1 MRLSASFV
9 NKLPL
14 FSIIGPGVILAATG
28 VGAGDL
34 ATGSIVGSYYGTS
47 LLWAVV
53 LGAWMKYIIS
63 EGVARWQLATGDTV
77 LEGIVHK
84 AGSWVIWLVLFY
96 LILFSF
102 FLGSALM
109 GASGVALHA
118 LIPIFESAVQ
128 GKIVFGITASV
139 VGFLMVLI
147 GGYRLFEYAMRACIA
162 IMFITVLITGSY
174 LWPGTGNVIKGLL
187 VPTIPDLEGSGLSWT
202 LALIGGVGGSIT
214 LLCYGYWLR
223 EEGRESAE
231 DMNVC
236 RIDLMAGYVI
246 TGLFGS
252 AMLIIGSSIEIQGTG
267 STLLVNLGNSLRDQ
281 IGPWGRGF
289 FLIGAFGAIFSSLL
303 GVWQA
308 LPYIFADCCRL
319 VSEKYLLGKKIDVD
333 TCSLPYRAFLV
344 YIATIPMIGLFHS
357 FSEIQK
363 IYTVTGALFLPFLAL
378 ALLLLN
384 GRQEWVGE
392 LRNSRLMTASIVVIL
407 IFFVSMAY
415 RTIF

>member
-1 MRLSASFV
+1 VKRA
-9 NKLPL
+9 PL
-14 FSIIGPGVILAATG
+14 FSIIGPGVLLAATG

-34 ATGSIVGSYYGTS
+34 ATGSIVGSYYGTT
-47 LLWAVV
+47 LLWAVIV
-53 LGAWMKYIIS
+53 GAWMKYIIS

-77 LEGIVHK
+77 LEGVVHK

-118 LIPIFESAVQ
+118 LIPIFESSVQ
-128 GKIVFGITASV
+128 GKIVFGIAASL
-139 VGFLMVLI
+139 VGFCMVLI

-162 IMFITVLITGSY
+162 IMFITVLVTAAY
-174 LWPGTGNVIKGLL
+174 LWPGTGNVLQGLL
-187 VPTIPDLEGSGLSWT
+187 VPTIPDLNGSGLSWT

-231 DMNVC
+231 DMNIC
-236 RIDLMAGYVI
+236 RIDLAVGYVV
-246 TGLFGS
+246 TGLFGA

-267 STLLVNLGNSLRDQ
+267 STLLVNLGDSLRDQ
-281 IGPWGRGF
+281 LGPWGRGF
-289 FLIGAFGAIFSSLL
+289 FLVGAFGAIFSSLL

-319 VSEKYLLGKKIDVD
+319 VSEKYLPGKKVDVD
-333 TCSLPYRAFLV
+333 TRALPYRAFLG
-344 YIATIPMIGLFHS
+344 YIATVPMIGLFRS

-363 IYTVTGALFLPFLAL
+363 IYTVAGALFLPFLAL
-378 ALLLLN
+378 VLLLLN
-384 GRQEWVGE
+384 GRKDWVGE
-392 LRNSRLMTASIVVIL
+392 LRNSRLMSASIVVIL
-407 IFFVSMAY
+407 LFFVSMAY